1 MDSRKIRRDLR
12 QAEKHIRTGEAEAEQ
27 QRRIVE
33 ALERHGHDSR
43 TARALL
49 KTFED
54 LQATHVAGRDAIAHE
69 LAIAQSQEKRN
80 MADDKTKTGKADRDR
95 INVEED
101 YELRE
106 WAKKFDVTPERLKE
120 AVKTS
125 GPMVRDIEAL
135 LGKHIR

>member
-1 MDSRKIRRDLR
+1 MDPKQIESHLR
-12 QAEKHIRTGEAEAEQ
+12 QAEDHVRLGAKHLRQ
-27 QRRIVE
+27 QRRIVGV
-33 ALERHGHDSR
+33 LERDGHP
-43 TARALL
+43 TAMARDLL
-49 KTFED
+49 HTFED
-54 LQATHVAGRDAIAHE
+54 MQATHIAGRNTFAKE
-69 LAIAQSQEKRN
+69 LAVAEKEQAQ
-80 MADDKTKTGKADRDR
+80 MADDKSKTGKPDRDR

-106 WAKKFDVTPERLKE
+106 WAKKFDVTPERLRE